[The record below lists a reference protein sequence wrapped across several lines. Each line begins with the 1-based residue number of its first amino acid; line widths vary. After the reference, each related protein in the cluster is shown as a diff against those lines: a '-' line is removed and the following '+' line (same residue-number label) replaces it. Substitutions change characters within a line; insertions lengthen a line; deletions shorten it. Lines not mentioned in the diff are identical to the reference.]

1 MKQKLSL
8 VASNSEAFPGGSHAW
23 AEQDQGAIITLAEQA
38 VEAITYSAKYVIV
51 HTALGY
57 HFTVRTA
64 DYEQLV
70 AL

>member
-8 VASNSEAFPGGSHAW
+8 VASNSEAFPGGSQAW
-23 AEQDQGAIITLAEQA
+23 AEEDQGAMITLADQA
-38 VEAITYSAKYVIV
+38 VETITYSTKYVIV

-57 HFTVRTA
+57 HFTVRTT
-64 DYEQLV
+64 DYDQLV